1 MIIFYICGMK
11 SLIIHFLI
19 RFSIPFI
26 FGFVDSV
33 STHYK
38 LTNALDIFIFMLFLY
53 PLYLVG
59 ETIFLFTIT
68 KDYKKGFANI
78 LIFILFYLFAN
89 AKWNRQFFQFSH
101 IFY

>member
-1 MIIFYICGMK
+1 MK
-11 SLIIHFLI
+11 SLIIHFLT

-26 FGFVDSV
+26 FGFIDSV

-38 LTNALDIFIFMLFLY
+38 LTNTLDIFIFMLILY
-53 PLYLVG
+53 PLYLIG

-68 KDYKKGFANI
+68 KDYKKGLANI